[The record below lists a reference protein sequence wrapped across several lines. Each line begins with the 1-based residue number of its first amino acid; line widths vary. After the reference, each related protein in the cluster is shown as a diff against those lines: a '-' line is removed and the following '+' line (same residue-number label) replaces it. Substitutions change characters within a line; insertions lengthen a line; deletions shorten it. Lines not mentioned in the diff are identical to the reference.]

1 MSRRH
6 AREAAMQALF
16 QLDMIKPAPDK
27 EEEAQR
33 QAVESSWKAGNVR
46 KVSELDEGYASAL
59 VKGTREN
66 LQSID
71 EAISVKSRGWKISR
85 MAAIDRS
92 ILRLAVYEMK
102 YIEDVTPGI
111 VINEAVELAKKFGSD
126 DSARFIN
133 GVLGA
138 MVEK

>member
-33 QAVESSWKAGNVR
+33 QAVESSWKAGYVR

>member
-1 MSRRH
+1 MRRRH

>member
-71 EAISVKSRGWKISR
+71 EAISVKSRGWKLSR

>member
-33 QAVESSWKAGNVR
+33 QAVESSWKAGNIR

>member
-33 QAVESSWKAGNVR
+33 QAVESSWKAGNIR
-46 KVSELDEGYASAL
+46 KVSELDEGYARAL

>member
-33 QAVESSWKAGNVR
+33 QAVESSWKAGNNR
-46 KVSELDEGYASAL
+46 KVSELDEGYANAL